1 MKRNLFVLTIVLMT
15 VALLIVVFQKSGNQK
30 FYLEDKYYGN
40 GNYEEIEAS
49 ELDAL
54 IDDRESFVLFVYQ
67 PGCVNS
73 ANFEKVLDEFIDD
86 EDILIKRIA
95 FSDIKDTSI
104 GDDIKYYPSF
114 AIFNKGTMVDY
125 LDAESSEDLNY
136 YNSLSDFKDWF
147 TSYVNLKE
155 VEASS
160 DNVKTEENTISD
172 EDLDEVATNVNL
184 EDVTYSEDKVNIYFF
199 WGSTCP
205 HCEEEFK
212 FFEEIEDEYGDYYN
226 LHAYEVWENPD
237 NLKIM
242 YAFGDAL
249 GEDATGVPYTIIGDE
264 SFTGF
269 SDSRK
274 DEFIEAITSK
284 HENSKDIYFDKIK
297 S

>member
-1 MKRNLFVLTIVLMT
+1 M
-15 VALLIVVFQKSGNQK
+15 
-30 FYLEDKYYGN
+30 
-40 GNYEEIEAS
+40 
-49 ELDAL
+49 
-54 IDDRESFVLFVYQ
+54 
-67 PGCVNS
+67 
-73 ANFEKVLDEFIDD
+73 
-86 EDILIKRIA
+86 IKRIA

-249 GEDATGVPYTIIGDE
+249 GEDVTGVPCTIIGDE

-274 DEFIEAITSK
+274 DEFIEAIISK